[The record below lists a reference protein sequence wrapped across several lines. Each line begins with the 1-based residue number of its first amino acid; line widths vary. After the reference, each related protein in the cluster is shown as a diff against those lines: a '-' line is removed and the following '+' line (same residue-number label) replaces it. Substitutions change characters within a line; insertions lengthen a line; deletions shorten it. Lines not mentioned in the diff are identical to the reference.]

1 LTGSHAFNPFLTRA
15 SEVVTWTRLGLPAKP
30 CSILNVRG
38 HYTPLLMMLDHAVEE
53 MFLKPENRGL
63 VLARD
68 SVVELLQ
75 ALEQWRPVQVE
86 KWLDRE
92 TR

>member
-1 LTGSHAFNPFLTRA
+1 
-15 SEVVTWTRLGLPAKP
+15 
-30 CSILNVRG
+30 
-38 HYTPLLMMLDHAVEE
+38 VEE
-53 MFLKPENRGL
+53 RFLKQENRSL

-68 SVVELLQ
+68 SVPELLQ
-75 ALEQWRPVQVE
+75 ALEQWRPMRVE

>member
-1 LTGSHAFNPFLTRA
+1 
-15 SEVVTWTRLGLPAKP
+15 
-30 CSILNVRG
+30 
-38 HYTPLLMMLDHAVEE
+38 MMLDHAVEE
-53 MFLKPENRGL
+53 MFLKPQNRGL

>member
-1 LTGSHAFNPFLTRA
+1 MQSIDTHSHPSPNKTVGR
-15 SEVVTWTRLGLPAKP
+15 
-30 CSILNVRG
+30 
-38 HYTPLLMMLDHAVEE
+38 DAVQER
-53 MFLKPENRGL
+53 FLKPENRAV

-68 SVVELLQ
+68 SVVELLR
-75 ALEQWRPVQVE
+75 ALEDWRPSPLE